1 MDSYFGAIKYHA
13 FLKRIKKEIDRY
25 DTLRK
30 VIYFFP
36 VQLFLVHLKKN
47 QMMLVYWLILFG
59 FILQKVAPKY
69 GIPYLFLN
77 PEYLNNVSVWSYM
90 IIGFG
95 VGGFIMAFN
104 ISSYIMNAFRFPFLA
119 TTSNPFLKYCLNNFI
134 LPVTFIVVYCVQ
146 IYFFQIK
153 NQFLSAGETLFEIG
167 GFLFGVFL
175 FLFFSITYFFKTNK
189 DLFKMFGVKI
199 EEGDELKVKFRTSR
213 ITLKKNMDW
222 QAIDKSQRD
231 WHVETYLST
240 ITRIRKARDFHHYDK
255 EMLLNVFR
263 QNQTNAAIFELFV
276 VLSLLI
282 LGFFR
287 DNPYFEIPA
296 GASVL
301 LLFTMYLMLNSAVY
315 NWLRGWSTTVF
326 FMILIVINSIFA
338 WSIFNVSTGAYGLS
352 YSGEKARYT
361 RQTLQ
366 KYDSNKK
373 FLEADIEST
382 IEILNQ
388 WRMKNTEKSIQ
399 QQKKPKLII
408 INASGG
414 GLRSALWT
422 FYSLQYAD
430 SLLHGELLK
439 HTELITGASGG
450 MFGAAYLREL
460 MLRKYDHKIRT
471 LHRKSYVDNI
481 AKDVLNPVVFA
492 MTVNDLFLRIED
504 VKIGGKKYKKDRA
517 YALEAKINQNTNYI
531 LDKKLMDYYLP
542 EKEAKIPIMIFTP
555 SIINDGKKLFI
566 SSQPIS
572 YMVQSNTTDNINKHN
587 LSEGI
592 EFRRFFN
599 KQDADSLLFTSAIRM
614 SATFPYVSPVV
625 SLPSNP
631 VIDVV
636 DAGGRDNYGVETS
649 LKFLYTFR
657 NWISTNTSGVIILQ
671 IRDRRK
677 QKADEVNSNPSLI
690 QSISAPA
697 QSLYDNLFSVQDLN
711 QNSLLNYAGLWF
723 DGKIDVVDFE
733 LRNEK
738 PDKISLSWHLTKK
751 EKKKVMES
759 IQLPENQLAFKRLK
773 VLLDE

>member
-1 MDSYFGAIKYHA
+1 MSILGLLNFC

-25 DTLRK
+25 DNLRK

-36 VQLFLVHLKKN
+36 VQLFLVHFKKN

-59 FILQKVAPKY
+59 FILQKIAPKY

-77 PEYLNNVSVWSYM
+77 PEYLDDVNFWSYL

-95 VGGFIMAFN
+95 VGGFTMAFN

-134 LPVTFIVVYCVQ
+134 IPSSFIIVYCVQ

-153 NQFLSAGETLFEIG
+153 NQFLSVSETLFEIT
-167 GFLFGVFL
+167 GFLLGVFL
-175 FLFFSITYFFKTNK
+175 FLFLSISYFFKTNK
-189 DLFKMFGVKI
+189 DLFKMFGIKI
-199 EEGDELKVKFRTSR
+199 EEGDELKVKFKTSR

-222 QAIDKSQRD
+222 QTIDKSQRD
-231 WHVETYLST
+231 WHVETYWST
-240 ITRIRKARDFHHYDK
+240 FTKIRKARDFHHYDK

-263 QNQTNAAIFELFV
+263 QNQTNAALFEVFV
-276 VLSLLI
+276 VISLLI
-282 LGFFR
+282 LGMFR
-287 DNPYFEIPA
+287 ENPFFEIPA
-296 GASVL
+296 GASIL

-315 NWLRGWSTTVF
+315 NWLRGWSTSVF
-326 FMILIVINSIFA
+326 FMILLVINSIFA
-338 WSIFNVSTGAYGLS
+338 WSFFNVMNGAYGLN
-352 YSGEKARYT
+352 YHTEKARYT

-366 KYDSNKK
+366 KFDANKQY
-373 FLEADIEST
+373 LEADMQST
-382 IEILNQ
+382 IEILNN
-388 WRMKNTEKSIQ
+388 WRVKNTLNSMQ
-399 QQKKPKLII
+399 MHHKPKLII
-408 INASGG
+408 INTSGG

-450 MFGAAYLREL
+450 MLGAAYLREL
-460 MLRKYDHKIRT
+460 LLRKYDHKIKT
-471 LHRKSYVDNI
+471 LNRQSYIDNI

-492 MTVNDLFLRIED
+492 MTVNDLFLRLEN
-504 VKIGGKKYKKDRA
+504 VKIGANIYKKDRA
-517 YALEAKINQNTNYI
+517 YALENKINQNTNYV
-531 LDKKLMDYYLP
+531 LDKKLMDYEIP
-542 EKEAKIPIMIFTP
+542 EKEAKIPMMIFSP
-555 SIINDGKKLFI
+555 SILNDGKKLYI
-566 SSQPIS
+566 SSQHIS
-572 YMVQSNTTDNINKHN
+572 YMSQSNGTKNMNKHN
-587 LSEGI
+587 LIEGI
-592 EFRRFFN
+592 EFRRFFKN
-599 KQDADSLLFTSAIRM
+599 QEADSLLFTSAIRM
-614 SATFPYVSPVV
+614 SATFPFVSPVV
-625 SLPSNP
+625 SLPSSP

-657 NWISTNTSGVIILQ
+657 NWISTNTSGVVILQ

-677 QKADEVNSNPSLI
+677 QKTDESNDNPTLM
-690 QSISAPA
+690 QSITAPA
-697 QSLYDNLFSVQDLN
+697 ESLYDNLFAVQDLN
-711 QNSLLNYAGLWF
+711 QNALLTYAGLWF

-759 IQLPENQLAFKRLK
+759 IHLPENQLAFKRLK
-773 VLLDE
+773 VLLEE

>member
-1 MDSYFGAIKYHA
+1 
-13 FLKRIKKEIDRY
+13 
-25 DTLRK
+25 
-30 VIYFFP
+30 
-36 VQLFLVHLKKN
+36 
-47 QMMLVYWLILFG
+47 MMLVYWLILFG
-59 FILQKVAPKY
+59 FILQKIAPKY

-77 PEYLNNVSVWSYM
+77 PEYLNNVSFWSYM
-90 IIGFG
+90 IMGFG

-134 LPVTFIVVYCVQ
+134 LPASFILVYCVQ

-153 NQFLSAGETLFEIG
+153 NQFLSASETLIEIG
-167 GFLFGVFL
+167 GFIIGVFL
-175 FLFFSITYFFKTNK
+175 FLFLSISYFFKTNK

-222 QAIDKSQRD
+222 HAIDKSQRD
-231 WHVETYLST
+231 WHVETYLSSL
-240 ITRIRKARDFHHYDK
+240 TRIRKARDFHHYDK

-276 VLSLLI
+276 VLSLLV

-326 FMILIVINSIFA
+326 FIILIIINSIFA
-338 WSIFNVSTGAYGLS
+338 WRIFNVSTGAYGLN
-352 YSGEKARYT
+352 YKTEKARYI

-366 KYDSNKK
+366 KFDNDKK
-373 FLEADIEST
+373 ALYADIQST
-382 IEILNQ
+382 IEILNN
-388 WRMKNTEKSIQ
+388 WRVKNAAQSITK
-399 QQKKPKLII
+399 QKKPKLIL

-430 SLLHGELLK
+430 SLLNGELLK

-450 MFGAAYLREL
+450 MYGAAYLREL

-471 LHRKSYVDNI
+471 INRQSYIDNI

-492 MTVNDLFLRIED
+492 MTVNDLFLRLED
-504 VKIGGKKYKKDRA
+504 VKVGGKKYKKDRA

-531 LDKKLMDYYLP
+531 LDKKLMDYALP
-542 EKEAKIPIMIFTP
+542 EKEAKIPMMIFTP
-555 SIINDGKKLFI
+555 SIINDGKKMFV
-566 SSQPIS
+566 SSQSIS
-572 YMVQSNTTDNINKHN
+572 YMVQNNTTPYINKHN

-592 EFRRFFN
+592 EFRKFFKN
-599 KQDADSLLFTSAIRM
+599 QDADSLLFTSAIRM

-636 DAGGRDNYGVETS
+636 DAGGRDNYGVETT

-657 NWISTNTSGVIILQ
+657 NWISTNTSGVVILQ

-677 QKADEVNSNPSLI
+677 QKADEVNSNPTLI

-759 IQLPENQLAFKRLK
+759 INLPENQLAFKRLK
-773 VLLDE
+773 VLLQE

>member
-1 MDSYFGAIKYHA
+1 
-13 FLKRIKKEIDRY
+13 
-25 DTLRK
+25 
-30 VIYFFP
+30 
-36 VQLFLVHLKKN
+36 
-47 QMMLVYWLILFG
+47 
-59 FILQKVAPKY
+59 
-69 GIPYLFLN
+69 
-77 PEYLNNVSVWSYM
+77 
-90 IIGFG
+90 
-95 VGGFIMAFN
+95 
-104 ISSYIMNAFRFPFLA
+104 
-119 TTSNPFLKYCLNNFI
+119 
-134 LPVTFIVVYCVQ
+134 
-146 IYFFQIK
+146 
-153 NQFLSAGETLFEIG
+153 
-167 GFLFGVFL
+167 
-175 FLFFSITYFFKTNK
+175 
-189 DLFKMFGVKI
+189 
-199 EEGDELKVKFRTSR
+199 
-213 ITLKKNMDW
+213 
-222 QAIDKSQRD
+222 
-231 WHVETYLST
+231 
-240 ITRIRKARDFHHYDK
+240 
-255 EMLLNVFR
+255 
-263 QNQTNAAIFELFV
+263 
-276 VLSLLI
+276 
-282 LGFFR
+282 LGLFR
-287 DNPYFEIPA
+287 DNPFFEIPA
-296 GASVL
+296 GASIL

-326 FMILIVINSIFA
+326 FMILLVINSIFA
-338 WSIFNVSTGAYGLS
+338 WSIFNVSTGAYGLN
-352 YSGEKARYT
+352 YKTEKARYT

-366 KYDSNKK
+366 KFESNKK
-373 FLEADIEST
+373 YLDADMLST
-382 IEILNQ
+382 IEILNN
-388 WRMKNTEKSIQ
+388 WRVKNSVNSIEQ
-399 QQKKPKLII
+399 QRKPKLII

-430 SLLHGELLK
+430 SLLKGELLK

-450 MFGAAYLREL
+450 MLGAAYLREL

-471 LHRKSYVDNI
+471 INRQSYIDNI

-517 YALEAKINQNTNYI
+517 YALESKINQNTNFI
-531 LDKKLMDYYLP
+531 LDKKLMDYALP
-542 EKEAKIPIMIFTP
+542 EKEAKIPMMIFTP

-572 YMVQSNTTDNINKHN
+572 YMAQSNESDKINKHN
-587 LSEGI
+587 LVEGI
-592 EFRRFFN
+592 EFRRFF
-599 KQDADSLLFTSAIRM
+599 KDQDADSLLFTSAIRM
-614 SATFPYVSPVV
+614 SATFPFVSPVV

-677 QKADEVNSNPSLI
+677 QKADEPTSNPTLM
-690 QSISAPA
+690 QSITAPA

-711 QNSLLNYAGLWF
+711 QNALLNYAGLWF

-733 LRNEK
+733 LRNEL

-773 VLLDE
+773 VLLEE

>member
-1 MDSYFGAIKYHA
+1 MSILGLLNFC

-25 DTLRK
+25 DNLRK

-36 VQLFLVHLKKN
+36 VQLFLVHFKKN

-59 FILQKVAPKY
+59 FILQKIAPKY

-77 PEYLNNVSVWSYM
+77 PEYLDDVNFWSYL

-95 VGGFIMAFN
+95 VGGFTMAFN

-134 LPVTFIVVYCVQ
+134 IPSSFIIVYCVQ

-153 NQFLSAGETLFEIG
+153 NQFLSVSETLFEIT
-167 GFLFGVFL
+167 GFLLGVFL
-175 FLFFSITYFFKTNK
+175 FLFLSISYFFKTNK
-189 DLFKMFGVKI
+189 DLFKMFGIKI
-199 EEGDELKVKFRTSR
+199 EEGDELKVKFKTSR

-222 QAIDKSQRD
+222 QTIDKSQRD
-231 WHVETYLST
+231 WHVETYWST
-240 ITRIRKARDFHHYDK
+240 FTKIRKARDFHHYDK

-263 QNQTNAAIFELFV
+263 QNQTNAALFEVFV
-276 VLSLLI
+276 VISLLI
-282 LGFFR
+282 LGMFR
-287 DNPYFEIPA
+287 ENPFFEIPA
-296 GASVL
+296 GASIL

-315 NWLRGWSTTVF
+315 NWLRGWSTSVF
-326 FMILIVINSIFA
+326 FMILLVINSIFA
-338 WSIFNVSTGAYGLS
+338 WSFFNVMNGAYGLN
-352 YSGEKARYT
+352 YHTEKARYT

-366 KYDSNKK
+366 KFDANKQY
-373 FLEADIEST
+373 LEADMQST
-382 IEILNQ
+382 IEILNN
-388 WRMKNTEKSIQ
+388 WRVKNTLNSMQ
-399 QQKKPKLII
+399 MHHKPKLII
-408 INASGG
+408 INTSGG

-450 MFGAAYLREL
+450 MLGAAYLREL
-460 MLRKYDHKIRT
+460 LLRKYDHKIKT
-471 LHRKSYVDNI
+471 LNRQSYIDNI

-492 MTVNDLFLRIED
+492 MTVNDLFLRLEN
-504 VKIGGKKYKKDRA
+504 VKIGANIYKKDRA
-517 YALEAKINQNTNYI
+517 YALENKINQNTNYV
-531 LDKKLMDYYLP
+531 LDKKLMDYEIP
-542 EKEAKIPIMIFTP
+542 EKEAKIPMMIFSP
-555 SIINDGKKLFI
+555 SILNDGKKLYI
-566 SSQPIS
+566 SSQHIS
-572 YMVQSNTTDNINKHN
+572 YMSQSNGTKNMNKHN
-587 LSEGI
+587 LIEGI
-592 EFRRFFN
+592 EFRRFFKN
-599 KQDADSLLFTSAIRM
+599 QEADSLLFTSAIRM
-614 SATFPYVSPVV
+614 SATFPFVSPVV

-657 NWISTNTSGVIILQ
+657 NWISTNTSGVVILQ

-677 QKADEVNSNPSLI
+677 QKTDESNDNPTLM
-690 QSISAPA
+690 QSITAPA
-697 QSLYDNLFSVQDLN
+697 ESLYDNLFAVQDLN
-711 QNSLLNYAGLWF
+711 QNALLTYAGLWF

-759 IQLPENQLAFKRLK
+759 IHLPENQLAFKRLK
-773 VLLDE
+773 VLLEE

>member
-1 MDSYFGAIKYHA
+1 M
-13 FLKRIKKEIDRY
+13 KRIKREIDRY

-36 VQLFLVHLKKN
+36 VQLFLVHFKKN
-47 QMMLVYWLILFG
+47 QMMLVYWLMLFG
-59 FILQKVAPKY
+59 FIFQKIAPKY

-77 PEYLNNVSVWSYM
+77 PEYLDQVSFWSYM

-119 TTSNPFLKYCLNNFI
+119 TTSNPFLKYCLNNII
-134 LPVTFIVVYCVQ
+134 LPATFVIVYCVQ

-153 NQFLSAGETLFEIG
+153 NQFLSSTETLFEIC
-167 GFLFGVFL
+167 GFLLGVFL
-175 FLFFSITYFFKTNK
+175 FLFLSISYFFKTNK
-189 DLFKMFGVKI
+189 DLFLMFGVKI
-199 EEGDELKVKFRTSR
+199 EEGDELKVKFRPR
-213 ITLKKNMDW
+213 RVTLKKNMDW

-231 WHVETYLST
+231 WHVETYWST
-240 ITRIRKARDFHHYDK
+240 FTKIRKARDFHHYDK

-263 QNQTNAAIFELFV
+263 QNQTNAALFEVFV
-276 VLSLLI
+276 VISLLL
-282 LGFFR
+282 LGLFR
-287 DNPYFEIPA
+287 ENPFFEIPA
-296 GASVL
+296 GASIM

-326 FMILIVINSIFA
+326 FIILLLINSIFA
-338 WSIFNVSTGAYGLS
+338 WSLFNVSTGAYGLN
-352 YSGEKARYT
+352 YKTEKARYT
-361 RQTLQ
+361 RQTLH
-366 KYDSNKK
+366 KYDSDKK
-373 FLEADIEST
+373 VLEADMQAT
-382 IEILNQ
+382 IEILNN
-388 WRMKNTEKSIQ
+388 WRVKNSCNSIQ
-399 QQKKPKLII
+399 LQRKPKLII

-430 SLLHGELLK
+430 SLLNGELLK

-450 MFGAAYLREL
+450 MLGAAYLREL
-460 MLRKYDHKIRT
+460 LLRKTDHKIRT
-471 LHRKSYVDNI
+471 INRQSYIDNI

-492 MTVNDLFLRIED
+492 MTVSDLFLRLEN
-504 VKIGGKKYKKDRA
+504 VKIDGKSYKKDRA
-517 YALEAKINQNTNYI
+517 YALETKINQNTNYI
-531 LDKKLMDYYLP
+531 LDKKLMDYAKP
-542 EKEAKIPIMIFTP
+542 EKEAKIPLMIFTP
-555 SIINDGKKLFI
+555 CIINDGRKLFI

-572 YMVQSNTTDNINKHN
+572 YMAQNNVTENMDKHN
-587 LSEGI
+587 IVEGI
-592 EFRRFFN
+592 EFRRFFKN
-599 KQDADSLLFTSAIRM
+599 QEADSLLFTSAIRM
-614 SATFPYVSPVV
+614 SATFPFVSPVV

-631 VIDVV
+631 VIEVV

-657 NWISTNTSGVIILQ
+657 NWISTNTSGVVILQ

-677 QKADEVNSNPSLI
+677 QKPDEANSNPTLV
-690 QSISAPA
+690 QSITAPA

-711 QNSLLNYAGLWF
+711 QNALLNYAGLWF

-733 LRNEK
+733 LRNEQ

-759 IQLPENQLAFKRLK
+759 IKLPENQLAFKKLK
-773 VLLDE
+773 FLLEE

>member
-1 MDSYFGAIKYHA
+1 M
-13 FLKRIKKEIDRY
+13 KRIKKEIDRY

-59 FILQKVAPKY
+59 FILQKIAPKY

-77 PEYLNNVSVWSYM
+77 PEYLNSVSFWSYM
-90 IIGFG
+90 IMGFG

-134 LPVTFIVVYCVQ
+134 LPASFIVVYCVQ

-153 NQFLSAGETLFEIG
+153 NQFLTASETLIEIS
-167 GFLFGVFL
+167 GFIIGVFL
-175 FLFFSITYFFKTNK
+175 FLFLSISYFFKTNK

-222 QAIDKSQRD
+222 HAIDKSQRD

-240 ITRIRKARDFHHYDK
+240 LTRIRKARDFHHYDK

-276 VLSLLI
+276 VLSLLV

-287 DNPYFEIPA
+287 DNPFFEIPA

-326 FMILIVINSIFA
+326 FMILIIINSIFA
-338 WSIFNVSTGAYGLS
+338 WRIFNVSTGAYGLN
-352 YSGEKARYT
+352 YKTEKVRYT

-366 KYDSNKK
+366 KMDSDKK
-373 FLEADIEST
+373 ALENDIQST
-382 IEILNQ
+382 LEILNN
-388 WRMKNTEKSIQ
+388 WRVKNVAQSIAH
-399 QQKKPKLII
+399 QKKPKLILV
-408 INASGG
+408 NASGG

-430 SLLHGELLK
+430 SLLNGELLK
-439 HTELITGASGG
+439 HTQLITGASGG
-450 MFGAAYLREL
+450 MYGAAYLREL

-471 LHRKSYVDNI
+471 INRQSYIDNI

-492 MTVNDLFLRIED
+492 MTVNDLFLRLED

-517 YALEAKINQNTNYI
+517 YALEAKINQNTNFI
-531 LDKKLMDYYLP
+531 LDKKLMDYAIP
-542 EKEAKIPIMIFTP
+542 EKEAKIPMMIFTP
-555 SIINDGKKLFI
+555 SIINDGKKMFV
-566 SSQPIS
+566 SSQSIS
-572 YMVQSNTTDNINKHN
+572 YMVQNNTTENINKHN

-592 EFRRFFN
+592 EFRKFFKN
-599 KQDADSLLFTSAIRM
+599 QDADSLLFTSAIRM

-677 QKADEVNSNPSLI
+677 QKADEVNTNPTLI

-773 VLLDE
+773 VLLEE

>member
-1 MDSYFGAIKYHA
+1 
-13 FLKRIKKEIDRY
+13 
-25 DTLRK
+25 
-30 VIYFFP
+30 
-36 VQLFLVHLKKN
+36 
-47 QMMLVYWLILFG
+47 MMLVYWLILFG
-59 FILQKVAPKY
+59 FILQKIAPKY

-77 PEYLNNVSVWSYM
+77 PEYLNNVSFWSYM
-90 IIGFG
+90 IMGFG

-134 LPVTFIVVYCVQ
+134 LPTSFIVVYCVQ

-153 NQFLSAGETLFEIG
+153 NQFLSASETLIEIG
-167 GFLFGVFL
+167 GFIIGVFL
-175 FLFFSITYFFKTNK
+175 FLFLSISYFFKTNK

-222 QAIDKSQRD
+222 HAIDKSQRD
-231 WHVETYLST
+231 WHVETYLSSL
-240 ITRIRKARDFHHYDK
+240 TRIRKARDFHHYDK

-276 VLSLLI
+276 VLSLLV

-326 FMILIVINSIFA
+326 FIILIIINSIFA
-338 WSIFNVSTGAYGLS
+338 WRIFNVSTGAYGLN
-352 YSGEKARYT
+352 YKTEKVRYI

-366 KYDSNKK
+366 KFDNDKK
-373 FLEADIEST
+373 ALDADMQST
-382 IEILNQ
+382 IEILNN
-388 WRMKNTEKSIQ
+388 WRVKNAAQSIV
-399 QQKKPKLII
+399 QQKKPKLIL

-430 SLLHGELLK
+430 SLLNGELLK

-450 MFGAAYLREL
+450 MYGAAYLREL

-471 LHRKSYVDNI
+471 INRQSYIDNI

-492 MTVNDLFLRIED
+492 MTVNDLFLRLED
-504 VKIGGKKYKKDRA
+504 VYVGGKKYKKDRA

-531 LDKKLMDYYLP
+531 LDKKLMDYALP
-542 EKEAKIPIMIFTP
+542 EKEAKIPMMIFTP
-555 SIINDGKKLFI
+555 SIINDGKKMFV
-566 SSQPIS
+566 SSQSIS
-572 YMVQSNTTDNINKHN
+572 YMVQNNATPNINKHN

-592 EFRRFFN
+592 EFRKFFKN
-599 KQDADSLLFTSAIRM
+599 QDADSLLFTSAIRM

-657 NWISTNTSGVIILQ
+657 NWISTNTSGVILLQ

-677 QKADEVNSNPSLI
+677 QKADEVNTNPTLI

-759 IQLPENQLAFKRLK
+759 IHLPENQLAFKRLK
-773 VLLDE
+773 VLLQE

>member
-1 MDSYFGAIKYHA
+1 
-13 FLKRIKKEIDRY
+13 LKRIKKELDRY
-25 DTLRK
+25 DNLRK

-47 QMMLVYWLILFG
+47 QMMLVYWLVLFG
-59 FILQKVAPKY
+59 FILQKIAPKY

-77 PEYLNNVSVWSYM
+77 PEYLNEVNFWSYI

-95 VGGFIMAFN
+95 VGGFTMAFN

-119 TTSNPFLKYCLNNFI
+119 TTSNPFLKYCLNNTI
-134 LPVTFIVVYCVQ
+134 LPFTFIVVYCVQ
-146 IYFFQIK
+146 IYSFQIK
-153 NQFLSAGETLFEIG
+153 NQFLSTSETLIEIG
-167 GFLFGVFL
+167 GFLLGVFL
-175 FLFFSITYFFKTNK
+175 FLFLSISYFFKTNK

-222 QAIDKSQRD
+222 QAIDKNQRD
-231 WHVETYLST
+231 WHVETYWST
-240 ITRIRKARDFHHYDK
+240 FTRIRKARDFHHYDK

-263 QNQTNAAIFELFV
+263 QNQTNAALFEVFV
-276 VLSLLI
+276 VISLLL
-282 LGFFR
+282 LGLFR
-287 DNPYFEIPA
+287 ENPFFEIPA
-296 GASVL
+296 GASIL

-326 FMILIVINSIFA
+326 FMILLIINSIFA
-338 WSIFNVSTGAYGLS
+338 WSIFNVSNGAYGLN
-352 YSGEKARYT
+352 YHTTKARYT

-366 KYDSNKK
+366 KYENNKK
-373 FLEADIEST
+373 HLESDMHAT
-382 IEILNQ
+382 IEILNN
-388 WRMKNTEKSIQ
+388 WRQKNCANTIQ
-399 QQKKPKLII
+399 MQRKPKLVI

-430 SLLHGELLK
+430 SLLDGELLK

-450 MFGAAYLREL
+450 MLGAAYLREL
-460 MLRKYDHKIRT
+460 MLRKYDRKIKTFNRQ
-471 LHRKSYVDNI
+471 SYIDNI

-504 VKIGGKKYKKDRA
+504 VKIGANKYKKDRA
-517 YALEAKINQNTNYI
+517 YALEQKINQNTNYI
-531 LDKKLMDYYLP
+531 LNKKLIDYAKP
-542 EKEAKIPIMIFTP
+542 EQEANIPLMIFTP
-555 SIINDGKKLFI
+555 SILNDGKKLFI
-566 SSQPIS
+566 SSQYIS
-572 YMVQSNTTDNINKHN
+572 YMAQGNVSENINKHN
-587 LSEGI
+587 LVEGI
-592 EFRRFFN
+592 EFRRFFKN
-599 KQDADSLLFTSAIRM
+599 QDADSLLFTSAIRM
-614 SATFPYVSPVV
+614 SATFPFVSPVV

-657 NWISTNTSGVIILQ
+657 NWISTNTSGVVILQ

-677 QKADEVNSNPSLI
+677 QKADESDSNPTLI
-690 QSISAPA
+690 QSITAPA

-711 QNSLLNYAGLWF
+711 QNALLNYAGLWF

-759 IQLPENQLAFKRLK
+759 IHLPENQLAFKRLK
-773 VLLDE
+773 VLLEE